1 MKRDSIGNLLSI
13 MPTWHLA
20 KTQKM
25 VGSSSIVIM
34 RLMIIIW
41 ASLMAQMVK
50 KKKKSTCYAGYW
62 GSIPESGRSPGE
74 GNGYPLQCSCLE
86 NPHGQRNLAGCSP
99 WGHKEPDMIEGL
111 TLWGFS
117 GGAMCLWKGGK
128 FHSFHE

>member
-1 MKRDSIGNLLSI
+1 

-25 VGSSSIVIM
+25 VGSSIIVIM

-50 KKKKSTCYAGYW
+50 KKKSTCNEDYW

-74 GNGYPLQCSCLE
+74 GNG
-86 NPHGQRNLAGCSP
+86 
-99 WGHKEPDMIEGL
+99 
-111 TLWGFS
+111 
-117 GGAMCLWKGGK
+117 
-128 FHSFHE
+128 